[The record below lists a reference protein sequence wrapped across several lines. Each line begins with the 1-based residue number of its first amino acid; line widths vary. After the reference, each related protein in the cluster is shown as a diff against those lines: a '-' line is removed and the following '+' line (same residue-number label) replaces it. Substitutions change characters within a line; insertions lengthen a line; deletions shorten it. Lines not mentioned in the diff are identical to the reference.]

1 MSKSRGNFSAS
12 ENLSI
17 IIEADQFGVTQ
28 TLRKHQLSPSVF
40 RRWKENFNEGG
51 VSNLQSYS
59 QQRNPELV
67 AAMFG
72 FGIGLND
79 KQTSCKLA
87 RSSTLQFSNCHILK
101 HRVIVASFEER
112 IATLDKPFAAENGFL
127 IFNQT
132 ARSLERDTQQ
142 QNILPLMN
150 FQTCHQSDL
159 QRLLKYYGILQRL
172 TVNQAN

>member
-59 QQRNPELV
+59 RQRNPELD
-67 AAMFG
+67 AAM
-72 FGIGLND
+72 
-79 KQTSCKLA
+79 
-87 RSSTLQFSNCHILK
+87 
-101 HRVIVASFEER
+101 EE
-112 IATLDKPFAAENGFL
+112 I
-127 IFNQT
+127 
-132 ARSLERDTQQ
+132 
-142 QNILPLMN
+142 
-150 FQTCHQSDL
+150 
-159 QRLLKYYGILQRL
+159 RLLKNIVAKQSIELEFKTELLKKSQFHEQRRSR
-172 TVNQAN
+172 